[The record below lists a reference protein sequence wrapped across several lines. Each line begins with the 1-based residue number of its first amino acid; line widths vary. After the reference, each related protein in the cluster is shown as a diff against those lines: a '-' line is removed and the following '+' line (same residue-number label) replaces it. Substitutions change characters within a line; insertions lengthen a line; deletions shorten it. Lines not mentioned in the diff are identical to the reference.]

1 MLGKLGHSI
10 GPILKSF
17 SINPSGGSVSRAA
30 TMASFAVT
38 LLLRRVP
45 SLRGARAL
53 SVALPWRWYSS
64 LSRDSDSDS
73 TVAFSYGSESGSDE
87 SSTPLREKEI
97 MKDIEPI
104 RTLAKDILHSKRYRD
119 GESLNAEDEKEIT
132 EKILHYHPHSED
144 KIGCGLSSIVVYLN
158 IVLFTFAI
166 MLFSLMPL
174 RLLFRNSVVARKT
187 ADEEATNSTYEHYVP
202 VLLFHK
208 DPLGMRKRRQGHFGD
223 LTVDPSLGVGC
234 LLLGVVVLLLRVF
247 FSAATGRG
255 EDAVATG
262 RGEVVVA
269 FSLDVVER
277 PPPSFT
283 LSFSSCR
290 QMSPVAISVK
300 HVDDLNVDIG
310 RRWHVLFLWLSQL
323 ASFSLI
329 CDAP

>member
-144 KIGCGLSSIVVYLN
+144 KIGCGLSSIVVDRHPEFRYSRC
-158 IVLFTFAI
+158 LF
-166 MLFSLMPL
+166 
-174 RLLFRNSVVARKT
+174 VARTDGDLVDFSYNKCLKT
-187 ADEEATNSTYEHYVP
+187 YIRSKYPSHAEW
-202 VLLFHK
+202 FI
-208 DPLGMRKRRQGHFGD
+208 RKHFG
-223 LTVDPSLGVGC
+223 
-234 LLLGVVVLLLRVF
+234 R
-247 FSAATGRG
+247 
-255 EDAVATG
+255 
-262 RGEVVVA
+262 
-269 FSLDVVER
+269 
-277 PPPSFT
+277 
-283 LSFSSCR
+283 
-290 QMSPVAISVK
+290 K
-300 HVDDLNVDIG
+300 
-310 RRWHVLFLWLSQL
+310 
-323 ASFSLI
+323 
-329 CDAP
+329 

>member
-17 SINPSGGSVSRAA
+17 SINPSGGSGARAA

-166 MLFSLMPL
+166 M
-174 RLLFRNSVVARKT
+174 NSVVARAT

-208 DPLGMRKRRQGHFGD
+208 VALFFFLQKNRIEAYLIFFVKVDRHPEFRYSRCLFVARTDGDLVDFSYNKCLKTYIRSKYPSHAEWFIRKHFG
-223 LTVDPSLGVGC
+223 
-234 LLLGVVVLLLRVF
+234 R
-247 FSAATGRG
+247 
-255 EDAVATG
+255 
-262 RGEVVVA
+262 
-269 FSLDVVER
+269 
-277 PPPSFT
+277 
-283 LSFSSCR
+283 
-290 QMSPVAISVK
+290 K
-300 HVDDLNVDIG
+300 
-310 RRWHVLFLWLSQL
+310 
-323 ASFSLI
+323 
-329 CDAP
+329 